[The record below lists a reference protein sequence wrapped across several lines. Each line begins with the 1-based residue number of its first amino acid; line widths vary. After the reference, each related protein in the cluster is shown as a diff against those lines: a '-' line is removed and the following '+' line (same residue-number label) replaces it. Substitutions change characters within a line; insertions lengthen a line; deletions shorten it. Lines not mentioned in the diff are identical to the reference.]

1 MAHIN
6 INTTEEEQLKI
17 LQVLVTFKGQTVA
30 VSAIAKAANMN
41 QTRTR
46 YVIQD
51 LLEAGKIKRIPT
63 RQFNKQYVRYSYEV
77 C

>member
-6 INTTEEEQLKI
+6 INTTDEEQLKI